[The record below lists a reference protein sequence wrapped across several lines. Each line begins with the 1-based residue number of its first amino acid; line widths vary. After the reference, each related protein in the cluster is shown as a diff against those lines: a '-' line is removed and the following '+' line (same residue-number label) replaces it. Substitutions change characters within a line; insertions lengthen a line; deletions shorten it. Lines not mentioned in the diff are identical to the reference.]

1 MPRLRSM
8 PPLAALALAMMLGGC
23 ISHPVHHDELLAY
36 QFTDGKFTSYHGVAY
51 NGYGGGWY
59 R

>member
-23 ISHPVHHDELLAY
+23 INHPVHHDESLAY
-36 QFTDGKFTSYHGVAY
+36 QFTGSKFTPHHGVAY